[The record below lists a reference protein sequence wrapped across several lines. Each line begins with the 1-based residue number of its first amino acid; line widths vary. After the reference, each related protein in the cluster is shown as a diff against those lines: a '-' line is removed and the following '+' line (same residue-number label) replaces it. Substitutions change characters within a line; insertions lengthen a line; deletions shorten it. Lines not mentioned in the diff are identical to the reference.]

1 MELAPDCRPTPVA
14 ALLDD
19 LNEPGTHFTRTHHGV
34 PEIAEGNYALEVTG
48 LVGRPVRW
56 SLADLR
62 KLSHMT
68 AHVVLEC
75 AGHRRTELDPVPD
88 GVPWG
93 LGAVGK
99 HEYEESIEEMK
110 HADRLIERILMLDGL
125 PNLQDLDKVMI
136 GENTEEML
144 GCDLKLELV
153 SQTSLKEAIKYCES
167 VSDYVSRDILTDILD
182 DTENHIDWL
191 QTQLELVRKV
201 GVQNYL
207 QSAMGEPDA

>member
-34 PEIAEGNYALEVTG
+34 PAIAEGDYALEVTG

-88 GVPWG
+88 GVP
-93 LGAVGK
+93 
-99 HEYEESIEEMK
+99 
-110 HADRLIERILMLDGL
+110 
-125 PNLQDLDKVMI
+125 
-136 GENTEEML
+136 
-144 GCDLKLELV
+144 
-153 SQTSLKEAIKYCES
+153 
-167 VSDYVSRDILTDILD
+167 
-182 DTENHIDWL
+182 
-191 QTQLELVRKV
+191 
-201 GVQNYL
+201 
-207 QSAMGEPDA
+207 